1 MFMKWSEMKV
11 AQLFPTLCDP
21 VAYIV
26 HGILQVRIFQAE
38 VGNLS
43 HLQEIFPTQGSNP
56 GIEPRSP
63 ALQADSLPAGPQGKP
78 KNTGWVACPFSSRS
92 SWPRNQTEVS
102 SIAGRFFKIL
112 YQLSYEGSL
121 MFMKE
126 HVKWLL
132 MNSRGPTDKWYDTVT
147 WKRFVK

>member
-1 MFMKWSEMKV
+1 MKV

-56 GIEPRSP
+56 GIKRRSP
-63 ALQADSLPAGPQGKP
+63 TLQEDSLSAHQGGIREALREALNKKSSALSRAGVVNK
-78 KNTGWVACPFSSRS
+78 A
-92 SWPRNQTEVS
+92 
-102 SIAGRFFKIL
+102 
-112 YQLSYEGSL
+112 
-121 MFMKE
+121 
-126 HVKWLL
+126 
-132 MNSRGPTDKWYDTVT
+132 
-147 WKRFVK
+147 